1 MALPSFNQQKE
12 LENRISGVNQWSS
25 MVTPEINL
33 SSCLVFYQE
42 HPVLSFLNINE
53 DQEFFHWR
61 EFIVEM

>member
-1 MALPSFNQQKE
+1 
-12 LENRISGVNQWSS
+12 